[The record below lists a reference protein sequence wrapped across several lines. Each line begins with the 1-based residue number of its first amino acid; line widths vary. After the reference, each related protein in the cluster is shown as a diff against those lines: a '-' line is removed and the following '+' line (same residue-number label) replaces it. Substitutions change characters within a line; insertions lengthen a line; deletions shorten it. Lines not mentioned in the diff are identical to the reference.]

1 MQVAKIR
8 EAIETAKTF
17 VQRAEEVLAQSG
29 SSTNFLLTDGRHAK
43 ILKKQS
49 TKVITA
55 MQEMRRP

>member
-1 MQVAKIR
+1 MQVAKIK
-8 EAIETAKTF
+8 EAILAARTF
-17 VQRAEEVLAQSG
+17 IQRAEEVLEQSG

-49 TKVITA
+49 TKVISA